1 MTCADNQRSEP
12 HHDGQAGQIPALK
25 RSASGHLPSCLR
37 RALFDAQNEI
47 DRRREQ
53 LIAEIEGKLQQ
64 GVSQKRLFSIRWTL
78 E

>member
-1 MTCADNQRSEP
+1 LLDE
-12 HHDGQAGQIPALK
+12 D
-25 RSASGHLPSCLR
+25 
-37 RALFDAQNEI
+37 I

-64 GVSQKRLFSIRWTL
+64 HVSQTMLGSIQWKL